1 MDSKGNF
8 PKREERVPY
17 GRAIPNEP
25 PKKTTKKSKKKLS
38 PYRQKYNAQHNIKPV
53 KRKKMPK
60 RAMPVKNR
68 RLLTLIISIL
78 AVVLLFLVIFRQNG
92 KEVFIGETSMGIIK
106 DKSVTAESL
115 TDLLTTQLTQ
125 EVGASVKINETLEI
139 KPVHISKSRE
149 KDVYQMDSLTPLLRQ
164 KVTYLVEAAA
174 ITVDGQDVIIVAN
187 QAVADEV
194 FTEVQSEY
202 IPEDETRDVTASFE
216 GNVQVQLKYVDPSVI
231 VAKENAVQTPKK
243 GTKVEKTYT
252 VQPGDALY
260 KIAAQFDMTQDELK
274 AMNADK
280 IPSNGNIMVG
290 WELKVMAEQPMV
302 SVRTEETVIL
312 TEVQERKT
320 VYQQDAT
327 KNKGYQK
334 VTEAGKDG
342 QKEVTKKIIR
352 VNNEI
357 VSEEIVSEKTTVEP
371 VDEIIVQGT
380 K

>member
-231 VAKENAVQTPKK
+231 VAKENAVQTLKK

-252 VQPGDALY
+252 VQPGVAL
-260 KIAAQFDMTQDELK
+260 
-274 AMNADK
+274 
-280 IPSNGNIMVG
+280 SNGNIMVG

>member
-17 GRAIPNEP
+17 GRAIPNEI
-25 PKKTTKKSKKKLS
+25 PKKNNKKSKKKLS
-38 PYRQKYNAQHNIKPV
+38 PYRQKYNAQHNIKPI
-53 KRKKMPK
+53 KRKKILRKGMP
-60 RAMPVKNR
+60 AKNR
-68 RLLTLIISIL
+68 RLLTLIIGIL
-78 AVVLLFLVIFRQNG
+78 AVVLLLLILFRQNG

-149 KDVYQMDSLTPLLRQ
+149 KDVCKMEYLIPSMRQ

-174 ITVDGQDVIIVAN
+174 ITVDGKEVVIVENQEEAN
-187 QAVADEV
+187 AVFESL
-194 FTEVQSEY
+194 QSEY
-202 IPEDETRDVTASFE
+202 IPEDASRNIIAGFKE
-216 GNVQVQLKYVDPSVI
+216 NVQVVLKYVDPSVI
-231 VAKENAVQTPKK
+231 VAKENAIQTLKS
-243 GTKVEKTYT
+243 GTKVQKTYT
-252 VQPGDALY
+252 VQAGDALY
-260 KIAAQFDMTQDELK
+260 KIAALFEMTQEELK
-274 AMNADK
+274 AMNADT
-280 IPSNGNIMVG
+280 IPSNGNLQVG
-290 WELKVMAEQPMV
+290 WVLNVMAEEPMV
-302 SVRTEETVIL
+302 SVKTEETVVL

-320 VYQQDAT
+320 VYQQDNT

-342 QKEVTKKIIR
+342 QKEITKKITRI
-352 VNNEI
+352 NNEI
-357 VSEEIVSEKTTVEP
+357 ISEEVVDEKTTVEP
-371 VDEIIVQGT
+371 IDEIIVQGT